1 MTNYDNKSF
10 WAKYDLQIDIDSS
23 RNANWIYTYK
33 VQITTKGGCRGL
45 DHDHMVVGFAAT
57 CAISTYN
64 H

>member
-33 VQITTKGGCRGL
+33 VQSPLKGA
-45 DHDHMVVGFAAT
+45 VVVV
-57 CAISTYN
+57 IMIIW
-64 H
+64 